1 MTLPLS
7 ELHTAEDT
15 CHSEV
20 NAPSSL
26 HAIKTLKQK
35 HKGAP
40 GSALSSVSEEV
51 SGKTHMITEQD
62 VSGNE
67 SHSRAQTFRGNMYL
81 TGVKYVYLPHH
92 KSILSL

>member
-7 ELHTAEDT
+7 ALHTAEDT

-35 HKGAP
+35 HKEASE
-40 GSALSSVSEEV
+40 SALSTESEKVYSETQV
-51 SGKTHMITEQD
+51 IT
-62 VSGNE
+62 
-67 SHSRAQTFRGNMYL
+67 
-81 TGVKYVYLPHH
+81 K
-92 KSILSL
+92 